1 MEVLYIIHAIVM
13 GGSTISFKNMIDGVV
28 KRGIKP
34 TIVYSRNQ
42 YNELIVDFEKKFKR
56 NFSETFINE
65 VFK

>member
-1 MEVLYIIHAIVM
+1 M